1 MSSNELGEVLE
12 TVVSTD
18 PNIKQLDSS
27 IYLYEQLPIFGV
39 HPGGREGAG
48 LNRA

>member
-12 TVVSTD
+12 KAVSTGQ
-18 PNIKQLDSS
+18 KQNRF
-27 IYLYEQLPIFGV
+27 IVYTYLYEQLPIFSV

-48 LNRA
+48 FNRA